1 MSVYIIPVATGEKNE
16 MKFLELAL
24 NSMFMMEFR
33 VDEYSK
39 DNSELLAR
47 SYTED
52 EVSDIRKP
60 KLIRAADELKNR
72 YGLTCKIGEYA
83 GYQKPETVEIE
94 RFASFDE
101 AVSECDLD
109 AFYCDM
115 VTCGKDAKPD
125 FEMQYKFIY
134 GKKPTEAQLKAYV
147 DFMTGKTTMN
157 KFVEINDAE
166 KTAKGPVNA

>member
-1 MSVYIIPVATGEKNE
+1 MSVYMIPVATGEKEE
-16 MKFLELAL
+16 MKFMELAL
-24 NSMFMMEFR
+24 NAMFMMEFR
-33 VDEYSK
+33 VDEHSK
-39 DNSELLAR
+39 TNNELWAR

-60 KLIRAADELKNR
+60 KLLRAAGELKNR
-72 YGLTCKIGEYA
+72 YNLACDVNQEGVAKTA
-83 GYQKPETVEIE
+83 PVEIE

-115 VTCGKDAKPD
+115 VTCGREAKPN

-134 GKKPTEAQLKAYV
+134 GKTPTEAQLKAFE

-157 KFVEINDAE
+157 KFVQVNEAE
-166 KTAKGPVNA
+166 KAVAGAPVKA